1 MDSQGNFTPEGRHD
15 ILVEAL
21 GRPEHPGR
29 VHAVGQGVGI
39 KEYFGA
45 ARSHLSSSP
54 KESKEEL
61 KNRLREELM
70 EEMRKETERMNGE
83 LRQELSQ
90 QLCGELPIQTLVSP
104 APKSTKGSCAVPTT
118 SGDDMMGQTR
128 QCELLVDG
136 GMIPQVV
143 AIGKV
148 YEEATTLHN
157 VPLPSDV
164 AKVTVERVRVP
175 DAHVPLPSEEVTTV
189 ADAFQSFVAWPR
201 HLIRVMPEPPV
212 IISFHMVIY
221 IYILHLI
228 YNQCSFICRNL
239 VGNQVRERSMRFRLT
254 IL

>member
-1 MDSQGNFTPEGRHD
+1 LDSQGNFTPEGRHD

-29 VHAVGQGVGI
+29 VRAAGQGVGI

-54 KESKEEL
+54 KESKKEL

-70 EEMRKETERMNGE
+70 EEMRKETERMKGE

-90 QLCGELPIQTLVSP
+90 C
-104 APKSTKGSCAVPTT
+104 
-118 SGDDMMGQTR
+118 D
-128 QCELLVDG
+128 LLVDG

-157 VPLPSDV
+157 VPFPSDV
-164 AKVTVERVRVP
+164 AKVIVERVRVP

-201 HLIRVMPEPPV
+201 HLIRIMPEPPV

-239 VGNQVRERSMRFRLT
+239 VGNQVRKRSMRFLLT